1 MVCLSVCSVDYRNHH
16 LGLGHSTE
24 EAAATVQQEYT
35 MHGYSLNCY
44 KKIIV
49 PIYYGGKWVGLWWLT
64 GHCSSQSA
72 SESACVVWH
81 DSKVRHTKPATTA
94 VFVTRSV
101 IFAPLFFQQFSLSL
115 SHLHLFLVLSC
126 FAVRHRCSNHLHQ
139 TLVAGKG
146 KTGKRKCPPPLDSCT
161 QSVSQS
167 LSFLTS
173 SSSLLYY
180 YCITINWNNQLQ
192 CSDWLIDWLAE
203 QCPRTFKVGKGEEDY
218 VCCLVGG
225 KWHWLLV
232 TD

>member
-1 MVCLSVCSVDYRNHH
+1 MSTVCLCVCSVDYRNH

-24 EAAATVQQEYT
+24 AAAATVQQEYT

-101 IFAPLFFQQFSLSL
+101 MFAPLFFQQFSLSL

-161 QSVSQS
+161 QSVSHCV
-167 LSFLTS
+167 S
-173 SSSLLYY
+173 SPHHHHSSIITALLLIETTNYSAV
-180 YCITINWNNQLQ
+180 T
-192 CSDWLIDWLAE
+192 DWL
-203 QCPRTFKVGKGEEDY
+203 
-218 VCCLVGG
+218 
-225 KWHWLLV
+225 

>member
-1 MVCLSVCSVDYRNHH
+1 MSTVCLCVCSVDYRNHH

-101 IFAPLFFQQFSLSL
+101 MFAPSFFSSFRFH
-115 SHLHLFLVLSC
+115 SHTYTYFLSC
-126 FAVRHRCSNHLHQ
+126 HVLRYGTAAQ
-139 TLVAGKG
+139 TTFIKHWLPVKG
-146 KTGKRKCPPPLDSCT
+146 KQERESAHHLLIRALS
-161 QSVSQS
+161 QSVTVFPH
-167 LSFLTS
+167 LIIITP
-173 SSSLLYY
+173 LLLLHYY
-180 YCITINWNNQLQ
+180 
-192 CSDWLIDWLAE
+192 
-203 QCPRTFKVGKGEEDY
+203 
-218 VCCLVGG
+218 
-225 KWHWLLV
+225 
-232 TD
+232 